1 MVRSLF
7 SSCARRCS
15 ARVRETSTESG
26 AVHRTHAHLDIQN
39 RRHQRDHVTN
49 ITPAVIAKIGRD
61 LHRQNG
67 HPVNIVKS
75 RIESFVHSAFRS
87 RGGLSPLFTAIDNLS
102 PVVSVEQN
110 FDSLLVP
117 VDHVSRSRNDNY
129 YINSSTMLR
138 AHTSAHQ
145 RDIIK
150 SGLNAFLVS
159 GDVYRR
165 DEIDSTHYPVFHQME
180 GVRLFTREELAA
192 VCQEDSS
199 SFELFGDCRGETEMR
214 QAEHTRE
221 ACRLVEFNL
230 KETLLGM

>member
-1 MVRSLF
+1 
-7 SSCARRCS
+7 
-15 ARVRETSTESG
+15 
-26 AVHRTHAHLDIQN
+26 
-39 RRHQRDHVTN
+39 
-49 ITPAVIAKIGRD
+49 
-61 LHRQNG
+61 
-67 HPVNIVKS
+67 
-75 RIESFVHSAFRS
+75 
-87 RGGLSPLFTAIDNLS
+87 
-102 PVVSVEQN
+102 VSVEQN

-230 KETLLGM
+230 KETLLGIVRALFGDVESRWVPTVSKQLANAWTIPNQSMDREIDIQTNLFSRHFHLPTHPWS